1 VVLLLQVKAF
11 FSHKRKKLLKD
22 DLAGYLFI
30 SPWIIGFLAFMA
42 YPMILSLYYSL
53 TNYNLF
59 SPPVWIGLQNY
70 IEIIKNDP
78 KFLNSLKV
86 TLMYVAASIPLRLVF
101 ALVLALLFY
110 KASKMIDFY
119 RAVYYIPSILG
130 GSVAIAVIWR
140 ELFGYYGALN
150 NILMASGLMEQRFSW
165 IGNPNTALLTLIALA
180 VWQFGSPMIIFLA
193 GLKAI
198 PVSLYESASI
208 DGAGWWHKFYRI
220 TLPMLTPVI
229 FFNLIMQII
238 RLFLIFTR
246 AYIITGGGPM
256 SKTEVYAL
264 YLFREGIRYHRFGY
278 ASALGWI
285 LLIVIAIITFIIFK
299 TSNRWVYY
307 ETKGEL

>member
-1 VVLLLQVKAF
+1 MLLQVKTF

-70 IEIIKNDP
+70 IRIIKNDP

-208 DGAGWWHKFYRI
+208 DGAGWWYKFYRI

-229 FFNLIMQII
+229 FFNLVMQII

-256 SKTEVYAL
+256 STTEVYAL

-278 ASALGWI
+278 ACALGWI

>member
-1 VVLLLQVKAF
+1 MVLLLQVKTF
-11 FSHKRKKLLKD
+11 FSHKRKKLSKD

-30 SPWIIGFLAFMA
+30 SPWIIGFLFFMV

-70 IEIIKNDP
+70 IGIIKNDP

-86 TLMYVAASIPLRLVF
+86 TLMYIAASIPLRLVF

-150 NILMASGLMEQRFSW
+150 DILMACGLMEQRFSW

-198 PVSLYESASI
+198 PFSLYESASI
-208 DGAGWWHKFYRI
+208 DGAGWWSKFYRI

-229 FFNLIMQII
+229 FFNLVMQTIS
-238 RLFLIFTR
+238 LFLIFTR

-264 YLFREGIRYHRFGY
+264 YLFREGIRYHRFGR
-278 ASALGWI
+278 ACALGWI
-285 LLIVIAIITFIIFK
+285 LMIIIAIITFIIFK

-307 ETKGEL
+307 ETKGAL